1 MGALQKT
8 TEPKNNNKIEFLYGD
23 LTYKINGVLIEV
35 YKELG
40 RYAREKQYADL
51 IEKKLKAIKINYCRE
66 AAIGDSGNIVDFI
79 IEDKIILELKTVP
92 FLIKEHFNQI
102 KRYLHQTN
110 FKLGILINFHTNYL
124 TPKRVLNENFKY

>member
-1 MGALQKT
+1 MGVLQKT
-8 TEPKNNNKIEFLYGD
+8 TEFKKNNQIEFFHGD

-40 RYAREKQYADL
+40 RYAREKQYGDL
-51 IEKKLKAIKINYCRE
+51 IEKKFNSIKINFHRE
-66 AAIGDSGNIVDFI
+66 LVIGDSGNVADFI

-110 FKLGILINFHTNYL
+110 FKLGILINFHTNYIV
-124 TPKRVLNENFKY
+124 PKRVLNEEFKY